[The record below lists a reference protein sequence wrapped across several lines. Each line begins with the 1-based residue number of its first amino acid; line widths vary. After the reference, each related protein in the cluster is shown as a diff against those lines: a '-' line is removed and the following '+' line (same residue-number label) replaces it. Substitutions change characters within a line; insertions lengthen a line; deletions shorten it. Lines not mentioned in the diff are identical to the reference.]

1 MVLSLTPF
9 LMILLQEAESHTAP
23 WWDYP
28 GLELWKF
35 VNLIIFAG
43 GMIYLLKRPLGTAL
57 KARKETIKA
66 QLIEAQQERD
76 AAQAELAAIKSRL
89 ERLDSEVI
97 AIQEHSKAEAEA
109 ERQRIAQETEQEIN
123 KLREQAQRE
132 IIGAGKVAKHDL
144 RRFAAQQSV
153 QLAEEL
159 IRRDIRNDDDAR
171 LIKLNVEQ
179 LGRV

>member
-1 MVLSLTPF
+1 MLLSLTPF
-9 LMILLQEAESHTAP
+9 LLILFQETEGHVTP

-28 GLELWKF
+28 GLEVWKF
-35 VNLIIFAG
+35 VNLLLFAA
-43 GMIYLLKRPLGTAL
+43 GMIYFIKRPLSTAL
-57 KARKETIKA
+57 KTRKETIKA

-76 AAQAELAAIKSRL
+76 AAQAELTQIKVRL
-89 ERLDSEVI
+89 ERLDAEVA
-97 AIQEHSKAEAEA
+97 AIQEQSKAEAEA
-109 ERQRIAQETEQEIN
+109 ERQRIAQETQQEIK
-123 KLREQAQRE
+123 KLGEQAQRD

-153 QLAEEL
+153 QMAEEL

-179 LGRV
+179 MGRG